1 VQGKVALVTGAGRG
15 IGRATALALASRGA
29 RVMGVARTE
38 AELESL
44 AADAPVEVL
53 AESVATAEGCARIVE
68 ETRRRLGP
76 IDILVNNAGI
86 GSVGERPIWEQ
97 EPERFEQSLAV
108 NLYAPFHLTRL
119 AVPDMTER
127 AWGRIVMVSSTAGEV
142 GGPAMSGYC
151 ASKAG
156 LLGLMRSVAQD
167 VGRFGVTCNAV
178 LPGWVRTEMADK
190 KAAWEAGQRGVTI
203 DEIWAGRAA
212 DYPAGRVLAP
222 EEIAATIAFLASDEA
237 SGINGEALTVAL
249 GGLW

>member
-1 VQGKVALVTGAGRG
+1 VQGKIALVTGAGRG

-38 AELESL
+38 AELEPL
-44 AADAPVEVL
+44 AAEAPAEVL
-53 AESVATAEGCARIVE
+53 AESVATPEGCARIVD
-68 ETRRRLGP
+68 ETRRRLGA

-97 EPERFEQSLAV
+97 EPARWEQTLAV
-108 NLYAPFHLTRL
+108 NLHGPFHLTRL
-119 AVPDMTER
+119 AVPDMIER
-127 AWGRIVMVSSTAGEV
+127 GWGRIVMVSSTAGEV
-142 GGPAMSGYC
+142 GGPAMSAYC
-151 ASKAG
+151 TSKAG

-178 LPGWVRTEMADK
+178 LPGWVRTAMADR
-190 KAAWEAGQRGVTI
+190 KAAWEAEQRAITV
-203 DEIWAGRAA
+203 DEVWAGRAA
-212 DYPAGRVLAP
+212 DYPAGRVLTP

-237 SGINGEALTVAL
+237 SGVNGEALTVAL